1 MSVRC
6 TVSSYW
12 NWKDIYKLQVVW
24 FGTILYVI
32 FFLFWFFLPIVKG
45 VKNEANQNVYNVGYT
60 WSTTAEA
67 AGTKVYY
74 THEKNE
80 DADKI
85 YIPGPTNA
93 HLYVYVSS
101 TNFNCASLL
110 NMILVA

>member
-1 MSVRC
+1 MYRFELLELKRYIHIASC
-6 TVSSYW
+6 LIW
-12 NWKDIYKLQVVW
+12 CN
-24 FGTILYVI
+24 TIRYI
-32 FFLFWFFLPIVKG
+32 FSFLIVKG

-101 TNFNCASLL
+101 TSF
-110 NMILVA
+110 